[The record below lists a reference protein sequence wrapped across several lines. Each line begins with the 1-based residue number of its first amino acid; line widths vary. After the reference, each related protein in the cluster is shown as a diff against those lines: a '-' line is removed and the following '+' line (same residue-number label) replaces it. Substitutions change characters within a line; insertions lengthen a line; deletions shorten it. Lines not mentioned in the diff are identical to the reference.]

1 MVNGAPAQGVSAG
14 LLARWT
20 HACRMAKFWV
30 TCLDALALPGQ
41 CRCAECAPGWLAAH
55 QTSSAHGAV
64 TSGVA
69 FDGEPEPAVTAGVFA
84 PSAAQL
90 GALFRS
96 AGKGNL
102 KHANSDCCNTGCLR
116 KRDPKSAR
124 MTASVPNFSLRV
136 RNSAKRRG
144 SYLLSV
150 PQPGLMSRSCAA
162 HGVIDNAHRQGTGCQ
177 QLAPGAPPELTRVKQ
192 RWGDDG
198 SPRRAAD

>member
-1 MVNGAPAQGVSAG
+1 MVGHVVNGAPAQGVSAG

-69 FDGEPEPAVTAGVFA
+69 FDGVPEPAVTAGVFA

-124 MTASVPNFSLRV
+124 MTATAPNSSLRV

-144 SYLLSV
+144 SYLLSAPARV
-150 PQPGLMSRSCAA
+150 DFAKLHCSGR
-162 HGVIDNAHRQGTGCQ
+162 DRQRTQTGHWVS
-177 QLAPGAPPELTRVKQ
+177 AVG
-192 RWGDDG
+192 
-198 SPRRAAD
+198 PRRPARTHPGETTLG